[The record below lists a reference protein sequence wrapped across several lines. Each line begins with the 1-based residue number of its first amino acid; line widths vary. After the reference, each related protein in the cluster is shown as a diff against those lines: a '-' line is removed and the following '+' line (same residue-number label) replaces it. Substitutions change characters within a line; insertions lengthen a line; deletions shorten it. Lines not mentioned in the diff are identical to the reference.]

1 VPEGEFVRG
10 LRVLLALMR
19 KVGLLVAAAVM
30 AAAVGPFRA
39 LALPDETS
47 PADGAPVVADTR
59 AFLEEVKANL
69 RSDSA
74 LLEQYTFIE
83 TYTERRLD
91 GKGTVKK
98 ALVETYEVYPSVEP
112 RKLYRRLVARDG
124 QPLSE
129 KELAERDRKQE
140 AKIARRE
147 QRLAAE
153 NEAARAKRE
162 EESQRKE
169 RAVIDE
175 VWLMDE
181 FRIVAREVVD
191 GRPTIVIEF
200 EPRPGFKPVTEGG
213 KVIQKFAGRAWVD
226 EQDRQLVRLETRL
239 VDSLGVGPARVAR
252 LQKGSTAYF
261 QRRKINGEIWLP
273 AEARFTGKARVLLV
287 FGGGL
292 DVIARYDDYRKFSV
306 GTDEDM
312 IVDPAEEAAG
322 SPPGN

>member
-1 VPEGEFVRG
+1 
-10 LRVLLALMR
+10 M
-19 KVGLLVAAAVM
+19 
-30 AAAVGPFRA
+30 
-39 LALPDETS
+39 
-47 PADGAPVVADTR
+47 ADTR

-69 RSDSA
+69 QSDAS

-91 GKGTVKK
+91 GKGAVKK
-98 ALVETYEVYPSVEP
+98 ARVEIYEVYPSVEP
-112 RKLYRRLVARDG
+112 RKLYRRLVSRDG
-124 QPLSE
+124 QPISE

-140 AKIARRE
+140 EKIARRE

-153 NEAARAKRE
+153 DEAARAKRE
-162 EESQRKE
+162 EASRRKE
-169 RAVIDE
+169 RTVIDE

-200 EPRPGFKPVTEGG
+200 EPRAGFKPVTEGG

-226 EQDRQLVRLETRL
+226 EKDRQLVRLETRL
-239 VDSLGVGPARVAR
+239 VDNLGVGPARVAR
-252 LQKGSTAYF
+252 LQKGATAYF

-273 AEARFTGKARVLLV
+273 SEARFTGKAKVLLV
-287 FGGGL
+287 FGQAL
-292 DVIARYDDYRKFSV
+292 DVSSRYGDYRKFSV

-312 IVDPAEEAAG
+312 IVDPADEAAA